1 MDWSWSL
8 GRVDAVM
15 ALVDPGWL
23 TFWWNVG
30 LVLLGLNLV
39 ILVHELGHFL
49 VAKWFNVQCEKFY
62 VWFDIFGLRLF
73 RFRWGETEYG
83 VGVLPLGGYVKML
96 GQEDNP
102 ARLREEIERAK
113 RPVSP
118 GPAAGEIQEGAERVL
133 YDPRSFLAQSV
144 PRRMAIISAGV
155 LMNVV
160 FAFAAAVIAFS
171 MGVEQQAPMVG
182 TVFPGEAAWRAGLR
196 PGDTIEKVGNRPISR
211 FTDLQRAISVGDV
224 ADGVKLTI
232 RRPVLGGQPVRLE
245 LLVHPDRIRTTPTI
259 GVTNGF
265 STRLDPRWALLPNVP
280 TPQPDPPLLPGDQV
294 VAIDGQKVEE
304 YGHIHTLLARHP
316 DRPLRL
322 TVERTGKDGNRQRVD
337 VVLPPRPVRHLGL
350 VMKLGPVVAV
360 REGSPA
366 QQAGI
371 APGDRLLA
379 VDGEPIGDPLRLA
392 ELLRKLS
399 QGKTAV
405 ELTWEAAG
413 GQRQTKTLPLSEP
426 EWFDRPLVPGSPAS
440 IPAWG
445 LAFRIVPEVAE
456 VLPESPAARA
466 GISPG
471 AIVQEVRFHLE
482 PEAPQN
488 DRAARAEKPGSIQ
501 LTGPQAD
508 WTFVHYLIQ
517 DLPADAK
524 VELVLSD
531 QTSYVVEPVP
541 AEDWFLPDRGL
552 FFATASFVLKASNLL
567 SALQLGAEETWSAL
581 TFIVRTLQKL
591 GVGQVSPRGLAGPI
605 GIAHIAYYYASEG
618 LAAFLIFLCL
628 LSANLAVLN
637 FIPIPILD
645 GGHMLFLT
653 YEAIRGKPPSESV
666 VAALTFAGL
675 VFLLALMIWATGMD
689 FLRIFGNS

>member
-1 MDWSWSL
+1 MDWFGSL
-8 GRVDAVM
+8 TQPLA
-15 ALVDPGWL
+15 ALADSSLL
-23 TFWWNVG
+23 TFWWNVA

-49 VAKWFNVQCEKFY
+49 VAKWFNVKCEKFY
-62 VWFDIFGLRLF
+62 VWFDIFGLRFF
-73 RFRWGETEYG
+73 RFRLGETEYG
-83 VGVLPLGGYVKML
+83 LGVLPLGGYVKML

-113 RPVSP
+113 RSRPP
-118 GPAAGEIQEGAERVL
+118 GGEAFALKGDREESL
-133 YDPRSFLAQSV
+133 FDPRSFLAQSV

-171 MGVEQQAPMVG
+171 LGVEQQAPTVG
-182 TVFPGEAAWRAGLR
+182 AVFPGEAAWRAGIR
-196 PGDTIEKVGNRPISR
+196 PGDNIEKVGNRPISR

-232 RRPVLGGQPVRLE
+232 RRPVLGGEPVRLE
-245 LLVHPDRIRTTPTI
+245 LMVHPDRIRATPTI

-265 STRLDPRWALLPNVP
+265 STQLDPRWAFLPDVP
-280 TPQPDPPLLPGDQV
+280 TAESEPPLLPGDRI
-294 VAIDGQKVEE
+294 VAIEGQEVNEF
-304 YGHIHTLLARHP
+304 GHIHKLFAQDP

-322 TVERTGKDGNRQRVD
+322 TVERLTASAGRQTVE
-337 VVLPPRPVRHLGL
+337 VVLQPRKVRHLGL

-360 REGSPA
+360 QEGSPA
-366 QQAGI
+366 REAGI
-371 APGDRLLA
+371 APGDRLVA
-379 VDGEPIGDPLRLA
+379 VDGQPIGDPIRLP
-392 ELLRKLS
+392 ELLRKLAQS
-399 QGKTAV
+399 RDSV
-405 ELTWEAAG
+405 DLSWENANG
-413 GQRQTKTLPLSEP
+413 RKQTKTLPLRQP
-426 EWFDRPLVPGSPAS
+426 EWFDRALVPGNPTS
-440 IPAWG
+440 IPMWG
-445 LAFRIVPEVAE
+445 LAFQVLPEVAE
-456 VLPESPAARA
+456 VIPDSPAAKA
-466 GISPG
+466 GIRPG
-471 AIVQEVRFHLE
+471 AVIREVRIH
-482 PEAPQN
+482 A
-488 DRAARAEKPGSIQ
+488 D
-501 LTGPQAD
+501 PQAANSGGDARSHRLAIVDLSGSQGD
-508 WTFVHYLIQ
+508 WTFVHFLLQ
-517 DLPADAK
+517 DLPRGAK
-524 VELVLSD
+524 VELVLTDGSAHLL
-531 QTSYVVEPVP
+531 EPVP

-552 FFATASFVLKASNLL
+552 VFATASFVLKASSLI
-567 SALQLGAEETWSAL
+567 SAVQLGAEETWSAL
-581 TFIVRTLQKL
+581 TFIIRTLQKL
-591 GVGQVSPRGLAGPI
+591 GMGQVSPRGLAGPI

-675 VFLLALMIWATGMD
+675 VFLLTLMIWATGMD